1 MFNSPDATAAITRER
16 SRDFARG
23 AKHTEWNEKGIAQVL
38 ADASLF
44 SQCSKRELRL
54 VAKLAKTKRVPAGRQ
69 LTVEDEPGDTM
80 FVMLSGRATVHKSG
94 RKIAE
99 LGMGDVVGELAALS
113 RGPRNA
119 TVTAGTEV
127 EIASIGRKEIL
138 RLVEDAPGFS
148 RKLLESMANRIRELD
163 KKLVC

>member
-1 MFNSPDATAAITRER
+1 VFNSPDATTAITRER

-23 AKHTEWNEKGIAQVL
+23 AKQREWNEKGIASVL

-54 VAKLAKTKRVPAGRQ
+54 VAKLAKTKRIPAGEN
-69 LTVEDEPGDTM
+69 LTVENEPGDTM

-94 RKIAE
+94 RKIAA

-119 TVTAGTEV
+119 TVTAVTDV
-127 EIASIGRKEIL
+127 EIASVGRREIL

-148 RKLLESMANRIRELD
+148 RKLLEAMANRIRELD

>member
-1 MFNSPDATAAITRER
+1 VFNSPDATAAVTRER

-23 AKHTEWNEKGIAQVL
+23 AKHSEWNEKGIAGVL

-54 VAKLAKTKRVPAGRQ
+54 VAKLTKTRRIPAGGN
-69 LTVEDEPGDTM
+69 LTVENQPGDTM
-80 FVMLSGRATVHKSG
+80 FVILSGRATVNKGG

-99 LGMGDVVGELAALS
+99 LGMGDVVGEVAALS

-119 TVTAGTEV
+119 TVTAGTDV
-127 EIASIGRKEIL
+127 EIASIGRREIL

-148 RKLLESMANRIRELD
+148 RKLLEAMANRIRELD

>member
-1 MFNSPDATAAITRER
+1 VFNSPDAAGAVTRER
-16 SRDFARG
+16 SRDFTRS
-23 AKHTEWNEKGIAQVL
+23 AKRTEWSEKGIADVL

-54 VAKLAKTKRVPAGRQ
+54 VAKLAKTKSVTSGTN
-69 LTVEDEPGDTM
+69 LTIENEPGDTM
-80 FVMLSGRATVHKSG
+80 FVILSGRATVSKG
-94 RKIAE
+94 NRKIAE

-119 TVTAGTEV
+119 TVTAATDV
-127 EIASIGRKEIL
+127 EIASIGRREIL

-148 RKLLESMANRIRELD
+148 RKLLEAMANRIRELD